1 MEIQSAE
8 LIFFSPTG
16 TTKAVVESVA
26 RGLAAPAS
34 FRDLTLPSDCGEAP
48 AGGDLVVLAV
58 PVYAGRVPA
67 TAAARL
73 RASVRGNGRPAVL
86 VAVYGNRAFEDALL
100 ELRDLARELGFVPV
114 AAAAFVGEHSFSTP
128 QCPVAP
134 GRPDD
139 ADRALA
145 TDFGARV
152 RDLLAAADSLS
163 TLNEPAIPGNFPH
176 REGAQAMG
184 ISPQT
189 DAALCV
195 LCGQC
200 AETCPTGAIT
210 LRDDAVETDAARCLV
225 CCACTRA
232 CPAGARVM
240 LHPRILEFGKMLSE
254 KFARRAEPEFFF

>member
-8 LIFFSPTG
+8 LVVFSPTG
-16 TTKAVVESVA
+16 TTRTIVESVA
-26 RGLAAPAS
+26 QGFDVPFSLH
-34 FRDLTLPSDCGEAP
+34 DLTLP
-48 AGGDLVVLAV
+48 AGRGSSCADGDLVVLGV

-73 RASVRGNGRPAVL
+73 RASVRGDGRPAVL
-86 VAVYGNRAFEDALL
+86 VAVYGNRAFEDALV

-114 AAAAFVGEHSFSTP
+114 AAAAFVGEHSFSSA
-128 QCPVAP
+128 QYPVAP

-139 ADRALA
+139 ADRAMA
-145 TDFGARV
+145 RDFGARV
-152 RDLLAAADSLS
+152 RALLAGTASLS
-163 TLNEPAIPGNFPH
+163 ALDEPAIPGNVPY
-176 REGAQAMG
+176 REGAQALG

-189 DAALCV
+189 DAGLCV

-200 AETCPTGAIT
+200 AEACPAGAVS
-210 LRDDAVETDAARCLV
+210 LREDAVETDAARCLV

-240 LHPRILEFGKMLSE
+240 LHPRILDFGKMLSE

>member
-1 MEIQSAE
+1 MEIQSVE
-8 LIFFSPTG
+8 LVIFSPTG
-16 TTKAVVESVA
+16 TTRAIAESVA
-26 RGLAAPAS
+26 QGLAAPS
-34 FRDLTLPSDCGEAP
+34 SLHDLTIPAVCG
-48 AGGDLVVLAV
+48 AGSADGDLAVLGV

-100 ELRDLARELGFVPV
+100 ELRDLACELGFVPV
-114 AAAAFVGEHSFSTP
+114 AAAAFVGEHSFSTA
-128 QCPVAP
+128 QSPVAP

-139 ADRALA
+139 ADRAMA
-145 TDFGARV
+145 RDFGARV

-163 TLNEPAIPGNFPH
+163 ALGEPAIPGNFPY

-189 DAALCV
+189 DAALCA

-200 AETCPTGAIT
+200 AEACPAGAVT
-210 LRDDAVETDAARCLV
+210 LRDDAVETDATRCLV

-232 CPAGARVM
+232 CPAGARAM
-240 LHPRILEFGKMLSE
+240 LHPRILDFGKMLSE
-254 KFARRAEPEFFF
+254 KFARRAEPELYF